1 MFKISI
7 SIYKNKYLPVVVKTK
22 TVVRGAVVVDLSGV
36 VVGIEVVV
44 NSQGSSSLLIVP
56 FTPQMAVIQPPRP
69 SVVL

>member
-1 MFKISI
+1 M
-7 SIYKNKYLPVVVKTK
+7 VKTK